1 MTIRALILSGGGGRG
16 AFHAGVFKYL
26 SETQKSGVDAVHQ
39 GAWMPDIVVGT
50 SIGAVNGAAI
60 TQGMSAAALE
70 DFWLNTYEH
79 HIQGLPPGMAAPTR
93 AITARVMERALGA
106 RLPQVRYSGQAP
118 EEDWNPLPFRPGW
131 LNRRTVGRF
140 SSLLDTAPLRET
152 LANRLKIDA
161 TRIANS
167 RTVLMICATN
177 VETGRQTIFSN
188 RFIPARE
195 APDQAHPDV
204 IQGVTINRIVAS
216 CSIPMV
222 YPWTREEDAQGS
234 EAYYWDGAEVA
245 NTPLSPV
252 LKAARALQDSENRA
266 PDEELEAVVVMMTP
280 WRDKGEDAKLHP
292 RPQSFF
298 EAVTVTLDWAL
309 LASFRETLKLTETFN
324 ALARQQ
330 REHPIPGMPQY
341 RVVKV
346 TVVAPPEFLPVTSI
360 LDYQPHAKGLI
371 AQGYTAAAAA
381 FAKQYPAG

>member
-1 MTIRALILSGGGGRG
+1 MTIRALVLSGGGGRG

-26 SETQKSGVDAVHQ
+26 SEAQKSGVDADHQ
-39 GAWMPDIVVGT
+39 DAWIPDIVVGT

-79 HIQGLPPGMAAPTR
+79 HIQGLPPGMASPMRMIAN
-93 AITARVMERALGA
+93 RVLERALGA
-106 RLPQVRYSGQAP
+106 RLPQVRFSGRLP
-118 EEDWNPLPFRPGW
+118 EEDWNPLPFRPQW
-131 LNRRTVGRF
+131 LNRRTIGRF

-152 LANRLKIDA
+152 LAQRLKIDVQK
-161 TRIANS
+161 IANS

-188 RFIPARE
+188 RFIPARD
-195 APDQAHPDV
+195 ASDQSHPDV
-204 IQGVTINRIVAS
+204 VQGVTINRIVAS

-222 YPWTREEDAQGS
+222 YPWTRDEDAQGG
-234 EAYYWDGAEVA
+234 EAYYWDGAVVA
-245 NTPLSPV
+245 NTPLGPV
-252 LKAARALQDSENRA
+252 LKAARSLQDSEGRA

-280 WRDKGEDAKLHP
+280 WRDSGEDAKLHP
-292 RPQSFF
+292 RPQNFF

-309 LASFRETLKLTETFN
+309 LASFRETLKLTQTFN
-324 ALARQQ
+324 ALALQQ
-330 REHPIPGMPQY
+330 RERPIAGMPLY

-346 TVVAPPEFLPVTSI
+346 TVVAPHDFLPVTSI
-360 LDYQPHAKGLI
+360 LDYQPHAQGLI
-371 AQGYTAAAAA
+371 AQGYAAAAAA